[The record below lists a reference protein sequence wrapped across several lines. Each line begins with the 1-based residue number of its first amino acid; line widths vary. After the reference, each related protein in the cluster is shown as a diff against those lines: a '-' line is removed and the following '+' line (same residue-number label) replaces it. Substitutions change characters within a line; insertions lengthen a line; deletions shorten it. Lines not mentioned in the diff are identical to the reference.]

1 MAASLGITLAQYKR
15 GFLDK
20 SAISNLVDA
29 RKRAIAQ
36 AIGEGAREWAKK
48 LMPKARKLAMSVE
61 ERMARQLP
69 RTLPLYAPNPAPG
82 MPRIRIK
89 KSDKTLRN
97 LSRPFWM
104 TDVQSSP
111 NEIKIGP
118 PKLQEP
124 PAPMFLEQGG
134 TKTSSSRRRVRRI
147 GGGGEIDIDRG
158 TAGRDGKVRMSRSS
172 RSWTKAYPDDG
183 SLVRVRYIRLRTAAQ
198 VARAQRIN
206 DSLYRPPRQVIL
218 RPRGYMKKIV
228 ATTLAASSTRAAAN
242 RIYYDSLTKLIM
254 NQGSQRR
261 TA

>member
-15 GFLDK
+15 GFVDR
-20 SAISNLVDA
+20 SAITSLVDA
-29 RKRAIAQ
+29 RKQAIAQ
-36 AIGEGAREWAKK
+36 AIGEGARRWAKK
-48 LMPKARKLAMSVE
+48 LMPKAKKLAMSVE

-69 RTLPLYAPNPAPG
+69 RTLPLYAPNPVPG
-82 MPRIRIK
+82 MPRIRVQK
-89 KSDKTLRN
+89 GDQTPRN
-97 LSRPFWM
+97 LSRPLWSV
-104 TDVQSSP
+104 DAPSSP

-158 TAGRDGKVRMSRSS
+158 AAGRDGKVRMSRSS

-198 VARAQRIN
+198 VARAQSIN

-228 ATTLAASSTRAAAN
+228 ATTLADSKTRASAD
-242 RIYYDSLTKLIM
+242 RIYGDSMKKLLM